1 MERESMLLCLVV
13 FILKWLASNFWAI
26 YCMIVV
32 GQLLCQMLILRHLE
46 QLSLFCLVQTL
57 KKPRQAH
64 QVTVCVLFDLLM
76 SAFENCHNENAVES
90 IYIDFDTFLAW
101 CSEQKIK
108 KNILN
113 FGILS

>member
-1 MERESMLLCLVV
+1 
-13 FILKWLASNFWAI
+13 
-26 YCMIVV
+26 
-32 GQLLCQMLILRHLE
+32 
-46 QLSLFCLVQTL
+46 
-57 KKPRQAH
+57 
-64 QVTVCVLFDLLM
+64 M
-76 SAFENCHNENAVES
+76 SAFENCHNENAVEF